1 MNRVYTIGEALIDF
15 VPREIGCELRHVTSF
30 EKAAGGAPANVA
42 CAVATLGG
50 KASFIGKL
58 GVDAF
63 GDYLIETLSSAG
75 VDTQHTFRTK
85 EANTAL
91 AFVSLQVNGDRE
103 FSFYRK
109 PSADMLLCATEI
121 EEHWFEENDILHF
134 GSVNLIDAPVKQAHE
149 KAIDLCQRQGGI
161 ISFDPNVRLPLWD
174 DPEQCRQVIQQFIPL
189 CNLIKVSTEEL
200 LFITGIE
207 DEQLALRS
215 LFQGNVSHILY
226 TRGADGAEWIGKNFR
241 VFVPALSIQ
250 AIDTTGAG
258 DAFVGAILYQIA
270 SKVKQLEDIDI
281 SIAADM
287 LKFANTAAGL
297 TTLGSGAIPSLVT
310 EQQVLA
316 YYANNA
322 ATV

>member
-15 VPREIGCELRHVTSF
+15 MPKEIGYELRHVTAF

-42 CAVATLGG
+42 CAVAKLGG
-50 KASFIGKL
+50 EASFIGKL
-58 GVDAF
+58 GDDAF
-63 GDYLIETLSSAG
+63 GDYLIETLANVG
-75 VDTQHTFRTK
+75 VDTQYVFRTN

-91 AFVSLQVNGDRE
+91 AFVSLQANGDRE
-103 FSFYRK
+103 FSVYRNA
-109 PSADMLLCATEI
+109 SADMLLCAAEI
-121 EEHWFEENDILHF
+121 EEYWFANNDILHF
-134 GSVNLIDAPVKQAHE
+134 GSVNLIDAPVKQAHA
-149 KAIDLCQRQGGI
+149 KAIELCQRQGGI

-174 DPEQCRQVIQQFIPL
+174 DSEKCRQVIQQFIP
-189 CNLIKVSTEEL
+189 ISDIVKVSEEEL
-200 LFITGIE
+200 VFITGIE
-207 DEQLALRS
+207 DEELALRS
-215 LFQGNVSHILY
+215 LFQGNVSHVLY

-241 VFVPALSIQ
+241 VFVPSLPIQ
-250 AIDTTGAG
+250 ALDTTGAG

-270 SKVKQLEDIDI
+270 SKVKRLEDIDI

-297 TTLGSGAIPSLVT
+297 TTLGYGAIPSLVT

-316 YYANNA
+316 YYAANA